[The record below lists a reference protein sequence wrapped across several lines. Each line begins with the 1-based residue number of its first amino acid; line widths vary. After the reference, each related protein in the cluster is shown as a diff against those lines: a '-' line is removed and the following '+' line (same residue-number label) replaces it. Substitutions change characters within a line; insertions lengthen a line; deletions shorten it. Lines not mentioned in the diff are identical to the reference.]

1 LRFTLWW
8 RIFQLAWR
16 PCVPIDELLEKDQR
30 VINKANL
37 RRWFEHLPFD
47 TVATFSKLPDFLLYV

>member
-1 LRFTLWW
+1 M
-8 RIFQLAWR
+8 AWR